1 MAYNSAKKLQGN
13 IYALRLAFAEQ
24 DQFSD
29 AEIEILKGYAG
40 FGGLKAILF
49 GAGTQEDWITQH
61 ASANDLRLYP
71 AFMQLHELLHEKL
84 SPDDYKSALD
94 TLKRSILTAFYTPEL
109 VPGALYAAMNT
120 QGVKPMR
127 LYEPSAG
134 AGIFITEAVKAFPEL
149 EEINAVEKD
158 VLTGNVLMALMM
170 TWPPDSIVQVRG
182 FEETAPDEKGR
193 YDFITSNI
201 PFGNFQVFDPAYQG
215 SAVTA
220 KIHDYFF
227 AKGLD
232 KLGDGGLLAFLV
244 TDAFLNTASNSIAR
258 KHVFT
263 SADFISLAVL
273 PDNLMKDTANTEAPS
288 HLLLV
293 QKNDFK
299 ETFSEAEALLIDTV
313 ERENNVGRYS
323 INAYINRHPELL
335 LGDRK
340 SEGKNQYGGA
350 AYKLWQKGELEELRQ
365 PLTQQL
371 ADDIA
376 ANFDLVRWRVL
387 QEKLTAEKNAVK
399 HHQKS
404 APEGR
409 FFTFLEIPEVDE
421 EVSAGQGQLGLFDAP
436 TIDHDRG
443 QAYLSDIEKYVVDP
457 ATARQ
462 ISTIRTTARPDHDSI
477 VLLTARARQSGRYLF
492 RLYSNVQ
499 ELSFSNKWMG
509 GNALNDELKLLSAK
523 LKQFSHD
530 YRYEGDRTLETAF
543 NLLTDRPVPFT
554 AVKPFYTRDTLVIH
568 EGKAGLIEKIEN
580 GQADFKPFDEQK
592 DLPFLQGLHCHAGQ
606 LHGTICP

>member
-13 IYALRLAFAEQ
+13 IDALRLAFSER

-29 AEIEILKGYAG
+29 QEVKTLQDYAG

-49 GAGTQEDWITQH
+49 GAGTQEDWIAQN

-71 AFMQLHELLHEKL
+71 AFMELHQLLQEKL
-84 SPDDYKSALD
+84 SADDYKAVID

-109 VPGALYAAMNT
+109 VPGALYAAMNA
-120 QGVKPMR
+120 QGLHPMY

-134 AGIFITEAVKAFPEL
+134 AGIFITEAIKAFPGL
-149 EEINAVEKD
+149 QEINAIEKD
-158 VLTGNVLMALMM
+158 KLTGRVLMAQMLS
-170 TWPPDSIVQVRG
+170 WPPDAIVQVRG
-182 FEETAPDEKGR
+182 FEETAADEKGR

-244 TDAFLNTASNSIAR
+244 TDAFLKTASNSIAR

-263 SADFISLAVL
+263 TADFISLTVL

-299 ETFSEAEALLIDTV
+299 ETFSQAEVLLIDTV
-313 ERENNVGRYS
+313 ERENAFGQFSV
-323 INAYINRHPELL
+323 NAYIERHPELL
-335 LGDRK
+335 LGDNRG
-340 SEGKNQYGGA
+340 EGKNQYGKPA
-350 AYKLWQKGELEELRQ
+350 QKLWQKGPLEDLRE
-365 PLTQQL
+365 PLTGQL
-371 ADDIA
+371 ATDIA
-376 ANFDLVRWRVL
+376 ANFDVLRWKAL
-387 QEKLTAEKNAVK
+387 QEKLAAEKAAGK
-399 HHQKS
+399 HKTQS
-404 APEGR
+404 ATEGR
-409 FFTFLEIPEVDE
+409 FFTFLAVPEVDN
-421 EVSAGQGQLGLFDAP
+421 SISGGQGQLGLFDAP

-443 QAYLSDIEKYVVDP
+443 QAYLSDIERDVVDP

-477 VLLTARARQSGRYLF
+477 VLLTARARQAGRYLY

-499 ELSFSNKWMG
+499 EVSFTNKWMG
-509 GNALNDELKLLSAK
+509 GNALQDELKLLSAK
-523 LKQFSHD
+523 LKNFNHD
-530 YRYEGDRTLETAF
+530 YRYEGDQTLEQVF
-543 NLLTDRPVPFT
+543 NLDTDRPVPFT
-554 AVKPFYTRDTLVIH
+554 DIKPFTPVI
-568 EGKAGLIEKIEN
+568 
-580 GQADFKPFDEQK
+580 PW
-592 DLPFLQGLHCHAGQ
+592 
-606 LHGTICP
+606 